1 MPLGLLQFILFKK
14 AVPGF
19 TLRIIPLIQ
28 VSHLYFSSCF
38 RRSSKDF
45 FKSSS
50 KKIPNSLFQSF
61 RRNFLRVLQKP
72 LQEFSNTSMFSE
84 TSPSI
89 LIWIALLALRF
100 IWNRSKILPGIISE
114 NLLMPTSMVLIR
126 DLTLSFSK
134 NLSRTFHPLITIAFF
149 PNNYRAIFQVKSPSI
164 SQNFIRDY
172 TPANTTAIFPT
183 IYALVSSGIRLNVY

>member
-1 MPLGLLQFILFKK
+1 MLFLDFLKIFCHQFKFVIIFPAITLAFRVQLFVFSYSSNQ
-14 AVPGF
+14 AQMYSS
-19 TLRIIPLIQ
+19 TA
-28 VSHLYFSSCF
+28 YF
-38 RRSSKDF
+38 K
-45 FKSSS
+45 
-50 KKIPNSLFQSF
+50 
-61 RRNFLRVLQKP
+61 
-72 LQEFSNTSMFSE
+72 
-84 TSPSI
+84 
-89 LIWIALLALRF
+89 
-100 IWNRSKILPGIISE
+100 NRSKILPGIISE